1 MDSARARSKE
11 QCIAWKGG
19 KASQRAGS
27 DGSEGRGEG
36 GGSVPGQPEMG
47 NPDAPPTAGKC
58 SPDTYKG
65 TLAVQQNECPVMFQC
80 IDQGNC
86 TANDSEGSEGREEG
100 GGSVP
105 GQPERGNPDAPP
117 PAGKCSPDTYKGTLA
132 VQQNECPVMFQCS
145 DQGNCTANDS
155 CTANDVGGDD
165 VLLLHLSRRVVQ
177 TSDFTN
183 WDACLL

>member
-80 IDQGNC
+80 
-86 TANDSEGSEGREEG
+86 
-100 GGSVP
+100 
-105 GQPERGNPDAPP
+105 
-117 PAGKCSPDTYKGTLA
+117 
-132 VQQNECPVMFQCS
+132 S